1 MNKKIMMVLAAVL
14 FNCMTG
20 GLLAMAAGISPVAG
34 ARACCV
40 PECIRKSGRAS
51 W

>member
-20 GLLAMAAGISPVAG
+20 GLLAMAAGISPVAVRP
-34 ARACCV
+34 A
-40 PECIRKSGRAS
+40 
-51 W
+51 